1 MRRLMDGNK
10 RVISLFSIIIIVII
24 ALLIVFLI
32 YSLIKSSDE
41 YIVSSGAIAYDVD
54 YNQIKL
60 NNEGKIEKKWDG
72 NYYLYDSE
80 NNSYNLGKQAIIYD
94 VGKSK
99 LTVIGTIYKVLLDGQ
114 VEKYNGNNEITN
126 LNEDFIYKLA
136 DRKYIITGS
145 RIVNESGTL
154 NTEDFLLTVLDQA
167 GNTLMAN
174 NVLDAKTINPMI
186 IYTASFKFDVAN
198 EKLVYENQ
206 DIDLKKIIGSTNKY
220 IEKEEPIGADKN
232 QDETNNN
239 NITNTNES
247 TNNTSNDNAISEE
260 INNNNVNI
268 TNNTNNSTSNDSIKK
283 STLSKYIEIKSIT
296 SSTSYID
303 INYIVNDPENKYQI
317 VYVNIEA
324 NNFEKSISLDK
335 SVTTYRVTD
344 LSPDTEY
351 LITVGYKEILA
362 DNSIADVIDSIE
374 TVKTKKIGATL
385 QITRL
390 TFSKIFFT
398 LKLDANYLFSSGK
411 IVVYTDGVKGEEMDI
426 NIEEA
431 SRSRRMVF

>member
-94 VGKSK
+94 IGKSK

-268 TNNTNNSTSNDSIKK
+268 TNNTNNAND
-283 STLSKYIEIKSIT
+283 
-296 SSTSYID
+296 
-303 INYIVNDPENKYQI
+303 
-317 VYVNIEA
+317 
-324 NNFEKSISLDK
+324 
-335 SVTTYRVTD
+335 
-344 LSPDTEY
+344 
-351 LITVGYKEILA
+351 
-362 DNSIADVIDSIE
+362 
-374 TVKTKKIGATL
+374 TK
-385 QITRL
+385 
-390 TFSKIFFT
+390 
-398 LKLDANYLFSSGK
+398 
-411 IVVYTDGVKGEEMDI
+411 
-426 NIEEA
+426 
-431 SRSRRMVF
+431 

>member
-32 YSLIKSSDE
+32 YSLTKSSDE

-80 NNSYNLGKQAIIYD
+80 SNSYNLGKQAIIYD
-94 VGKSK
+94 IGKSK